1 MSEVK
6 IIGVVPARL
15 SSTRFNKKVLYKFF
29 GLEMVEHVRRR
40 GLLSNLNEDVY
51 VASCDNLIL
60 KLVENFKG
68 KTIKTG
74 KHQNPRKPTPK
85 RQT

>member
-6 IIGVVPARL
+6 IIGVIPARL

-29 GLEMVEHVRRR
+29 ELEMVEHVRRR

-60 KLVENFKG
+60 KLVENSKARQLKR
-68 KTIKTG
+68 KTSS
-74 KHQNPRKPTPK
+74 
-85 RQT
+85 